1 MRKKK
6 NRIHLALFCSLFLL
20 FTASVIS
27 STAVIE
33 EVGVGEIHWETG
45 VIRVV
50 GYGAAPKGI
59 PGAIGRLLAQRAAKA
74 DAYRN
79 ALEVIEGVRVRSE
92 TLVEN
97 FTVVSD
103 EIRLSMQGFIK
114 GGHFEQVSFDME
126 NTCEIILVLPLGGQK
141 GLSSLLLNTV
151 QQLPSLGTA
160 PPVEILPG
168 PVETAR
174 KKYTGIVID
183 TRGLDVKPALYPQ
196 VFDAKGYL
204 LYGPTMVSVD
214 RTDFSTM
221 VAYSRSLEKG
231 LAMPRVA
238 GNPLLIKAVD
248 TVKSS
253 DGEAT
258 DIVLN
263 SEAAALFRQ
272 ATAEN
277 DLLAKAAVVFI
288 ID

>member
-1 MRKKK
+1 
-6 NRIHLALFCSLFLL
+6 
-20 FTASVIS
+20 
-27 STAVIE
+27 
-33 EVGVGEIHWETG
+33 
-45 VIRVV
+45 
-50 GYGAAPKGI
+50 
-59 PGAIGRLLAQRAAKA
+59 
-74 DAYRN
+74 
-79 ALEVIEGVRVRSE
+79 
-92 TLVEN
+92 
-97 FTVVSD
+97 
-103 EIRLSMQGFIK
+103 
-114 GGHFEQVSFDME
+114 
-126 NTCEIILVLPLGGQK
+126 
-141 GLSSLLLNTV
+141 
-151 QQLPSLGTA
+151 
-160 PPVEILPG
+160 VEILPG